1 MKTNLDGC
9 FKIVSFFKHFM
20 GNVIGFMRGMVG
32 IAGESGSKNVQSARI
47 STQIVA
53 IDCEWQIQSPV
64 P

>member
-1 MKTNLDGC
+1 
-9 FKIVSFFKHFM
+9 M

>member
-1 MKTNLDGC
+1 
-9 FKIVSFFKHFM
+9 M
-20 GNVIGFMRGMVG
+20 GNVIGFMRGMAG
-32 IAGESGSKNVQSARI
+32 IAGESGSKNVQAARI